1 MITMRIHQ
9 QAGPPLTLRLQVT
22 DTNSLNIL
30 TEDLSSILRKGIER
44 DGGDARLFDKLLRK
58 SMALTDMLLTTDL
71 QKQLATLPART
82 ALTITAQLAE
92 HRIPFELLR
101 VGDEFLGERFAVGR
115 VTTDAAGS
123 SEVAASM
130 LKYTLASVIVSEAF
144 ELVSANTERT
154 IVERRLRQLS
164 HDFPALIQMQ
174 AMHLGPLTLAT
185 FLQTLEESR
194 WLHFAGHATEVA
206 GQRVLRLH
214 ESPAGSKS
222 ISVVE
227 QLTPADMQDLCRT
240 PEAVF
245 LNACG
250 ALQLPDSNN
259 GIPTSSLVS
268 EFLRLGTKWL
278 LGPIVPVLDSQTRY
292 FTTEFYDSIS
302 NDCGI
307 GEAMRR
313 ARLEARRALGP
324 HNLLPLSYVLYGDP
338 STSPFPMAASM
349 QSTQRSDDALETL
362 PMLNELE
369 HGSLIGTMGLK
380 TRPELND
387 RSFPCTCIKCG
398 HTIETRHG
406 VGNSSAVLQGESAVC
421 VACHRNR
428 DIRRATASEIP
439 REAAA
444 RGNWSMTGNVQAASP
459 PPTAGWQATNSTNTA
474 VQTPLTEKPAFITF
488 QRHLEECLNRAS
500 EWKDIQSG
508 KHRSCTFRRSESK
521 PVADKQAERN
531 SLTAD
536 KKGPESTWL
545 ANYTV
550 VDQAGRTLADMQVV
564 VPEYIEQGSA
574 TPVTTAELKSLL
586 AEIDASNSQTSQ
598 IVFICSLSGF
608 DSALLQELAAD
619 TDPLWYRP
627 GLTIYLHDISSNQ
640 THFRSTDLNA
650 YRLAHLL
657 QRESTGRQFQ
667 QAVQWIEDQL
677 PLVTS
682 LGRDEIL
689 RNLKCET
696 DAVEAA
702 MRHVGATKNL
712 HIDETK
718 DFGLV
723 LSERNLNQVDAAD
736 VVPDKGTLLGRVSA
750 ALRKPFRP
758 DGKRTE

>member
-1 MITMRIHQ
+1 MITMQIHH
-9 QAGPPLTLRLQVT
+9 QAGPPLTLRLQAT
-22 DTNSLNIL
+22 DTNSLNSS
-30 TEDLSSILRKGIER
+30 TEDLNSLLRKGIEC

-58 SMALTDMLLTTDL
+58 SVALTEMLLTSEQ
-71 QKQLATLPART
+71 QKQLASLPAGA
-82 ALTITAQLAE
+82 ALTVTAKLAE
-92 HRIPFELLR
+92 HQIPFELLP

-115 VTTDAAGS
+115 VVSDIAVP
-123 SEVAASM
+123 SEVAAST
-130 LKYTLASVIVSEAF
+130 LKSTLASVLVSEAF

-164 HDFPALIQMQ
+164 HDFPALIRLQ
-174 AMHLGPLTLAT
+174 AMHLGSLTLAT
-185 FLQTLEESR
+185 FRQKLEESR

-214 ESPAGSKS
+214 ESSGASSS

-250 ALQLPDSNN
+250 ALQLPDSDN
-259 GIPTSSLVS
+259 GLPSSSLVS
-268 EFLRLGTKWL
+268 EYLRLGTKWL

-292 FTTEFYDSIS
+292 FTTEFYDSMATGCS
-302 NDCGI
+302 I

-313 ARLEARRALGP
+313 ARREARRALGP

-349 QSTQRSDDALETL
+349 PSTQRSDDALETL
-362 PMLNELE
+362 PILSELE
-369 HGSLIGTMGLK
+369 HGSLTGTMGLK

-387 RSFPCTCIKCG
+387 RSFPCTCSQCG

-406 VGNSSAVLQGESAVC
+406 VGNTSSVLQGESAVC

-428 DIRRATASEIP
+428 DNRRATASEIP

-444 RGNWSMTGNVQAASP
+444 PRNWSMTGVAQAASLTTMAGM
-459 PPTAGWQATNSTNTA
+459 PTASSTKTA
-474 VQTPLTEKPAFITF
+474 VPQPVIEKPAFITF
-488 QRHLEECLNRAS
+488 QRHLEECLNRAC

-521 PVADKQAERN
+521 PVADKRAEGN
-531 SLTAD
+531 SLAAD
-536 KKGPESTWL
+536 KQGPESTWS
-545 ANYTV
+545 ANYDV
-550 VDQAGRTLADMQVV
+550 IDQAGRTLADMQVV

-574 TPVTTAELKSLL
+574 TPVTIAELKGLL
-586 AEIDASNSQTSQ
+586 AKIDTINAQTSQ
-598 IVFICSLSGF
+598 IVFVCSLSGF
-608 DSALLQELAAD
+608 DSALLHELSAD
-619 TDPLWYRP
+619 ADPLWYKS

-640 THFRSTDLNA
+640 THYRSTDLNA
-650 YRLAHLL
+650 YRLAHVL

-696 DAVEAA
+696 DAIEAA
-702 MRHVGATKNL
+702 MRHVAATKNL

-758 DGKRTE
+758 DGKLTE